1 MTSTHG
7 GVFARL
13 VAGGTATA
21 TAFAGLA
28 IGLAAPAHA
37 AVGVTTTV
45 TDAAGN
51 PVEGYV
57 SAYLGQSDG
66 SYYFEDGQ
74 YVADGRMNLPLEP
87 GTYKFEFQSV
97 DGTLAPEFYVDK
109 PDLAS
114 ADAVAVTGPTALAP
128 VVLAAAPTATGRVVN
143 AAGRPVRSGS
153 VSLHAGG
160 SFVSSAR
167 IERDGTFRVGAPLAG
182 TYKLEIEAS
191 GYASEWYTDKTTE
204 ETADAITLGAA
215 PLALGDIGVTRG
227 GVLTGRLTNTAG
239 TALERVRVEA
249 YEDGSSYRAYTDL
262 TDANGVFRIEGAR
275 EGVYKVRFSDPVGQ
289 FLGEWFADKADQA
302 SASELVLN
310 GGATVA
316 GIDAALADD
325 PSFAVDPATIDMSGT
340 VTDSAGAPV
349 IGARVTAWNTPLK
362 AGEERQA
369 TVAVTNRAGQYA
381 FDDLDPAS
389 TGSSENQYK
398 ISVEDDLD
406 REDGQYHRM
415 SRWYGGAQSYS
426 AADAAPVPAAGVNV
440 VLPLTGGIAGTV
452 SAATSTLS
460 IDGVSVQMIE
470 ANDGPVT
477 DGSFAYGS
485 VEDDGTYDATAL
497 EPGKYKVLFLDGSF
511 DDRFFGPEWYD
522 NTNFANAE
530 VITVESG
537 KTVSGVDASLEEG
550 MRALREPE
558 IKGNPYLR
566 GKVRATTGYWTLDG
580 GTTYQYEWLVDD
592 VVVGKSRTLKVTKK
606 YKGERITLRVTAT
619 NDGITGTA
627 LATTQ
632 KIAKKPKVKISVKGA
647 KASIVVKDK
656 KVKAKKFKGK
666 VVVQKIVREDEFGA
680 PVYKKV
686 GTAKLRDGKATVTI
700 KKLVKGKNKLVFEVD
715 LKGGKYGDAT
725 VAKTVK
731 VKNKR

>member
-1 MTSTHG
+1 MMSTNG
-7 GVFARL
+7 GAFVRL
-13 VAGGTATA
+13 VAGGAAAATA
-21 TAFAGLA
+21 LAGFT

-37 AVGVTTTV
+37 APVAVTTTV

-57 SAYLGQSDG
+57 TAYLGQSDG
-66 SYYFEDGQ
+66 SYYYEDGQ
-74 YVADGRMNLPLEP
+74 YVADGRVNLPLEP
-87 GTYKFEFQSV
+87 GTYKFEFESA
-97 DGTLAPEFYVDK
+97 DGTLAPEFYTDK
-109 PDLAS
+109 ADLAS
-114 ADAVAVTGPTALAP
+114 ADGVAVTGPTALAP
-128 VVLAAAPTATGRVVN
+128 VVLATAPTATGRVVN

-182 TYKLEIEAS
+182 SYKLQIDPN

-204 ETADAITLGAA
+204 ETADAITLGAT
-215 PLALGDIGVTRG
+215 PLALGDIGVQRG

-239 TALERVRVEA
+239 TALERVRVQA
-249 YEDGSSYRAYTDL
+249 YEGNSTFASYTDL
-262 TDANGVFRIEGAR
+262 TDANGVFQIEGAQ
-275 EGVYKVRFSDPVGQ
+275 EGVYKIRFSDPVGQ

-325 PSFAVDPATIDMSGT
+325 PSFTVDPATVDMSGT

-349 IGARVTAWNTPLK
+349 IGAQVTAWNTPLK
-362 AGEERQA
+362 AGEERQQA
-369 TVAVTNRAGQYA
+369 YAVTNRAGQYA
-381 FDDLDPAS
+381 FTDLDPAS
-389 TGSSENQYK
+389 AGSSENEYK
-398 ISVEDDLD
+398 IAVEDDLA
-406 REDGQYHRM
+406 REEGQYHRM
-415 SRWYGGAQSYS
+415 ARWYGGAQSF
-426 AADAAPVPAAGVNV
+426 AAANPAPVPAAGVNV
-440 VLPLTGGIAGTV
+440 VLPLTGGISGVV
-452 SAATSTLS
+452 SAASTLS
-460 IDGVSVQMIE
+460 IDGVAVQMIE

-477 DGSFAYGS
+477 DNSYAYGS
-485 VEDDGTYDATAL
+485 VEDDGTFNATDL
-497 EPGKYKVLFLDGSF
+497 KPGKYKVLFLDASF

-530 VITVESG
+530 VITVTSG
-537 KTVSGVDASLEEG
+537 KTVSGVDATLEEG

-566 GKVRATTGYWTLDG
+566 GKIRATTGYWTLDG
-580 GTTYQYEWLVDD
+580 GTTYQYAWLVDD
-592 VVVGKSRTLKVTKK
+592 VVVGQGRTLKVTNK

-619 NDGITGTA
+619 NDGVTGTA
-627 LATTQ
+627 VATSQ

-647 KASIVVKDK
+647 SATVVVKDK

-686 GTAKLRDGKATVTI
+686 GTGKLRNGKATVTL
-700 KKLVKGKNKLVFEVD
+700 KKLVKGKNKLVFEID
-715 LKGGKYGDAT
+715 LRGGKYGDAT

-731 VKNKR
+731 VKKKR

>member
-1 MTSTHG
+1 MMSTNG
-7 GVFARL
+7 GAFARL
-13 VAGGTATA
+13 VAGGAAAATA
-21 TAFAGLA
+21 LAGFT

-37 AVGVTTTV
+37 APVGVTTTV

-57 SAYLGQSDG
+57 TAYLGQSDG
-66 SYYFEDGQ
+66 SYFYEDGQ

-87 GTYKFEFQSV
+87 GTYKFEFQSI

-128 VVLAAAPTATGRVVN
+128 IVLATAPTATGRVVN
-143 AAGRPVRSGS
+143 SAGRPVRSGS

-182 TYKLEIEAS
+182 SYKLKIDPN
-191 GYASEWYTDKTTE
+191 GYASEWYADKTTE
-204 ETADAITLGAA
+204 GTADAITLGAA
-215 PLALGDIGVTRG
+215 PLALGDIGVRRG

-239 TALERVRVEA
+239 TALERVRVQA
-249 YEDGSSYRAYTDL
+249 YEGDSTFASYSDL
-262 TDANGVFRIEGAR
+262 TDANGVFQIEGAQ
-275 EGVYKVRFSDPVGQ
+275 EGVYKIRFSDPVGQ
-289 FLGEWFADKADQA
+289 FLGEWFADKADQV
-302 SASELVLN
+302 SATELVLN

-325 PSFAVDPATIDMSGT
+325 PSFAVDPATVDMSGT

-349 IGARVTAWNTPLK
+349 IGARVIAWNTPIK
-362 AGEERQA
+362 AGDERQE
-369 TVAVTNRAGQYA
+369 TYAVTNRAGQYA

-389 TGSSENQYK
+389 TGSSETEYK
-398 ISVEDDLD
+398 IEVEDELE

-415 SRWYGGAQSYS
+415 SRWYGGAQSF
-426 AADAAPVPAAGVNV
+426 AAASPAPVPAAGVNV
-440 VLPLTGGIAGTV
+440 VLPLTGGISGTV
-452 SAATSTLS
+452 SAASPLS
-460 IDGVSVQMIE
+460 IDGVSVQMME

-477 DGSFAYGS
+477 QGSYAYGS
-485 VEDDGTYDATAL
+485 IEDDGTFNATGL
-497 EPGKYKVLFLDGSF
+497 KPGKYKVLFLDGGF
-511 DDRFFGPEWYD
+511 DDKFFGPEWYD

-530 VITVESG
+530 IITVTSG
-537 KTVSGVDASLEEG
+537 KTVSGVDATLEEG

-566 GKVRATTGYWTLDG
+566 GKIRATTGYWTLDG
-580 GTTYQYEWLVDD
+580 GTTYQYAWLVDD
-592 VVVGKSRTLKVTKK
+592 DVVGQGRTLKVTKN
-606 YKGERITLRVTAT
+606 YKGKRITLRVTAT

-627 LATTQ
+627 MATTQ
-632 KIAKKPKVKISVKGA
+632 KIAKKPKVKISVNGN
-647 KASIVVKDK
+647 KASVVVKDK

-686 GTAKLRDGKATVTI
+686 GTAKLRDGKATVTL
-700 KKLVKGKNKLVFEVD
+700 KKLIKGKNKLVFEVD

-731 VKNKR
+731 VKKKR

>member
-1 MTSTHG
+1 MMSTNG
-7 GVFARL
+7 GAFARL
-13 VAGGTATA
+13 VAGGAAAATA
-21 TAFAGLA
+21 LAGFT

-37 AVGVTTTV
+37 APVGVTTTV

-57 SAYLGQSDG
+57 TAYLGQSDG
-66 SYYFEDGQ
+66 RYFYEDGQ

-87 GTYKFEFQSV
+87 GTYKFEFQSI

-128 VVLAAAPTATGRVVN
+128 IVLATAPTATGRVVN
-143 AAGRPVRSGS
+143 SAGRPVRSGS

-160 SFVSSAR
+160 SYVSSAR

-182 TYKLEIEAS
+182 SYKLEIDPA

-204 ETADAITLGAA
+204 ETADAITLGAT
-215 PLALGDIGVTRG
+215 PLALGDIGVSRG

-239 TALERVRVEA
+239 TALERVRVQA
-249 YEDGSSYRAYTDL
+249 YQGSNTFASYTDL
-262 TDANGVFRIEGAR
+262 TDANGVFRINGAQ
-275 EGVYKVRFSDPVGQ
+275 EGVYKIRFSDPVGQ

-302 SASELVLN
+302 SATELVLN

-316 GIDAALADD
+316 GVDAALADD

-349 IGARVTAWNTPLK
+349 IGARVTAWSTPLK
-362 AGEERQA
+362 ARDERQQ
-369 TVAVTNRAGQYA
+369 TVAITNRAGQYA

-389 TGSSENQYK
+389 TGSSETEYK
-398 ISVEDDLD
+398 IEVEDELE
-406 REDGQYHRM
+406 REDGQYYRM
-415 SRWYGGAQSYS
+415 SRWYGGAQSF
-426 AADAAPVPAAGVNV
+426 AVADPAPVPAAGVNV
-440 VLPLTGGIAGTV
+440 VLPLTGGISGTV
-452 SAATSTLS
+452 SAASPLS
-460 IDGVSVQMIE
+460 IDGVSVQMME

-477 DGSFAYGS
+477 QGSYAYGS
-485 VEDDGTYDATAL
+485 IEDDGTFNATAL
-497 EPGKYKVLFLDGSF
+497 KPGKYKVLFLDGSF
-511 DDRFFGPEWYD
+511 DDKFFGPEWYD

-530 VITVESG
+530 IITVTSG
-537 KTVSGVDASLEEG
+537 KTVSGVDATLEEG

-566 GKVRATTGYWTLDG
+566 GKIRATTGYWTLDG
-580 GTTYQYEWLVDD
+580 GTTYQYAWLVDD
-592 VVVGKSRTLKVTKK
+592 VVVGQGRTLKVTKN
-606 YKGERITLRVTAT
+606 YKGKRITLRVTAT

-627 LATTQ
+627 MATTQ
-632 KIAKKPKVKISVKGA
+632 KIAKKPKVKISVNGN
-647 KASIVVKDK
+647 KASVVVKDK

-686 GTAKLRDGKATVTI
+686 GTAKLRNGKATVTL
-700 KKLVKGKNKLVFEVD
+700 KKLITGKNKLVFEVD

-731 VKNKR
+731 VKKKR